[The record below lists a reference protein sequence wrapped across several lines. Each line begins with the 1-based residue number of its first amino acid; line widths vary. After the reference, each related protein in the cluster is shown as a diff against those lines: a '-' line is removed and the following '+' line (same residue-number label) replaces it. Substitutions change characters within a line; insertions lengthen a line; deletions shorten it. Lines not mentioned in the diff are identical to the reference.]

1 MCDDAAGFIAVEPV
15 HKPEFCPVADSTHF
29 SCLQEKIGGVVV
41 PRRLLCLIRLML
53 LPGASRPGLDGRW
66 VWAPPPGRDLL
77 DQASSHTQN
86 PRSDSGA
93 AGVSHTTLTTIAA
106 RAPLQQERVRTRG
119 PSRDHVS
126 RAAAI
131 YPSTSPPTAGRLR
144 GCQSAGSAGGVGN
157 PPLWRSSRPRARASS

>member
-15 HKPEFCPVADSTHF
+15 HKPEFCPVADSTPF
-29 SCLQEKIGGVVV
+29 SCLQEKNRGVVV

-106 RAPLQQERVRTRG
+106 RAPLQQERVRPEVLLEIMFPG
-119 PSRDHVS
+119 PRFSIPPRPLRSR
-126 RAAAI
+126 R
-131 YPSTSPPTAGRLR
+131 R
-144 GCQSAGSAGGVGN
+144 
-157 PPLWRSSRPRARASS
+157 